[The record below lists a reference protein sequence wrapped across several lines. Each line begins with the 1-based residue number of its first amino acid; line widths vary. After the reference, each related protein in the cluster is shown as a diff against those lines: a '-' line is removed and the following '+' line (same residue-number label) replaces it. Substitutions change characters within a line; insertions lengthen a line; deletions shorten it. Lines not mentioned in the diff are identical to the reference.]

1 MTARVLVVDDILS
14 NVKLLEAKLTA
25 EYFEVVT
32 AFNGAEC
39 LARIEEGIPDIVLL
53 DVMMPGMDGFEVCR
67 RIKSNP
73 RTAHLPV
80 VMVTAL
86 DQPSDRVAGLEAGA
100 DDFLTKPVD
109 DAALFAR
116 VRSLVRLKMMTDEL
130 RMREATGQSMGLV
143 DPAQTLIDAAPSGRI
158 LAIEDRPES
167 ATWLAGALQP
177 QHEVSTVDTFEEALV
192 RVRGGD
198 YDLVIVS
205 LGMRGFDG
213 LRLCSQLRSLP
224 EGRNVPILVVVSD
237 GDRRKLNQALEMGVN
252 DYLARPVDKNELVAR
267 VRTQLRKKRYADR
280 LRHNVQLS
288 LEMAITD
295 QLTGLHNRRYMSRH
309 LDNLI
314 SSAKR
319 TAKPLAFLILDIDY
333 FKSVN
338 DGYGHDIGDEV
349 LKEFA
354 NRIAANVRG
363 IDLACRY
370 GGEEFVVVMPDT
382 DMAFAYS
389 VAERLRKSIEFDT
402 GRDQPPTWQGQHHH
416 QHRHRVVGRQHG
428 HRRSATSSRRSGPL
442 QRQARRPQPR
452 RGRRGLASVFR
463 LCQLD
468 RLVDHPYEDFRL
480 ARAGDHVAV
489 LEDEGRHARD
499 PHLVCEMV
507 FVLDG
512 VLVGI
517 LRKQLAELVPDACR
531 HPQQSPSARC
541 DRRYCGPARSRRR
554 TIARPARP
562 ARRCRRPIG

>member
-1 MTARVLVVDDILS
+1 MTARVLVVDDIMS

-25 EYFEVVT
+25 EYFDVIT
-32 AFNGAEC
+32 AFNGLEC
-39 LARIEEGIPDIVLL
+39 LARMAESVPDIVLL

-67 RIKSNP
+67 RIKSDP
-73 RTAHLPV
+73 RIAHVPV

-116 VRSLVRLKMMTDEL
+116 VRSLVRLKLMTDEL
-130 RMREATGQSMGLV
+130 RMRESTGQSMGLM
-143 DPAQTLIDAAPSGRI
+143 DPAENLLDANPVGRI
-158 LAIEDRPES
+158 LVIEDRLETVAWFSS
-167 ATWLAGALQP
+167 ALTP
-177 QHEVSTVDTFEEALV
+177 QHEVTSVDTFEEALV

-198 YDLVIVS
+198 PDLVVVS

-237 GDRRKLNQALEMGVN
+237 GDRRKLTQALEMGVN
-252 DYLARPVDKNELVAR
+252 DYLTRPVDRNELVAR

-314 SSAKR
+314 ASAKKNG
-319 TAKPLAFLILDIDY
+319 KPLAFVIMDIDY

-338 DGYGHDIGDEV
+338 DSHGHDIGDEV

-382 DMAFAYS
+382 DVDFAYS
-389 VAERLRKSIEFDT
+389 VSERLRHSIETTPFRISRSPNSLNLTISIGIAALEGNGDNAEALLHRADQALYSAKKT
-402 GRDQPPTWQGQHHH
+402 GRN
-416 QHRHRVVGRQHG
+416 RVV
-428 HRRSATSSRRSGPL
+428 A
-442 QRQARRPQPR
+442 
-452 RGRRGLASVFR
+452 
-463 LCQLD
+463 
-468 RLVDHPYEDFRL
+468 
-480 ARAGDHVAV
+480 
-489 LEDEGRHARD
+489 
-499 PHLVCEMV
+499 
-507 FVLDG
+507 
-512 VLVGI
+512 
-517 LRKQLAELVPDACR
+517 DA
-531 HPQQSPSARC
+531 A
-541 DRRYCGPARSRRR
+541 
-554 TIARPARP
+554 
-562 ARRCRRPIG
+562 